1 MQLTMPMVL
10 AVSSSIG
17 VSVLEIGFIGQ
28 LSTQHVAAISF
39 TFPLTMALTSVALG
53 ISIACSSV
61 VARNVGAGDWN
72 AVRRLASH
80 SLLLVFVLISVL
92 AAIGVATITPVFS
105 TLGASPEVLELIE
118 GYLRVY
124 YPGTLLFTLTMI
136 GGSVMRATGDARVPG
151 YVMTGAALLNLA
163 LDPFF
168 IFGWAGIPRLE
179 LTGAAVAML
188 VSRVLAVAVLLY
200 YLAFRERLLLPIGAW
215 LAGVF
220 ASWREIMSIGL
231 PAMATQL
238 IGPVSAAVVTRLLA
252 THGEVVVAGFGVAT
266 RIESVAVMIFFALSG
281 SIGPFVGQNFGA
293 SAYHRVWEAMRLVY
307 RFCLLWGAF
316 AFAALLLIGRPAAA
330 LIDGNAEVVTVA
342 ALYLMIV
349 PASHGGW
356 GILMMVS
363 AAFNSLGK
371 PLPATI
377 LSFTRMFML
386 YIPLALV
393 GNALWGW
400 VGIFAATTATNIVMG
415 GAGYL
420 WFKRSAI
427 VREG

>member
-1 MQLTMPMVL
+1 
-10 AVSSSIG
+10 
-17 VSVLEIGFIGQ
+17 
-28 LSTQHVAAISF
+28 
-39 TFPLTMALTSVALG
+39 
-53 ISIACSSV
+53 
-61 VARNVGAGDWN
+61 
-72 AVRRLASH
+72 
-80 SLLLVFVLISVL
+80 LLLVFVLISIL
-92 AAIGVATITPVFS
+92 AASGVATIAPVFRA
-105 TLGASPEVLELIE
+105 LGASPEVLELIE

-151 YVMTGAALLNLA
+151 YIMTGAALLNLA

-168 IFGWAGIPRLE
+168 IFGWAGVPRLE

-188 VSRVLAVAVLLY
+188 VSRVLAVVVLLY
-200 YLAFRERLLLPIGAW
+200 FLAFREKLLLPIGTW
-215 LAGVF
+215 FTGLLG
-220 ASWREIMSIGL
+220 SWREIMRIGV
-231 PAMATQL
+231 PAIATQL

-252 THGEVVVAGFGVAT
+252 SHGEMVVAGFGVAT

-293 SAYHRVWEAMRLVY
+293 AAYHRVWEGMRLVY
-307 RFCLLWGAF
+307 YFCLGWGALGF
-316 AFAALLLIGRPAAA
+316 ITLLLVGAPAAA
-330 LIDGNAEVVTVA
+330 LIDGNAEVVAVA
-342 ALYLMIV
+342 ALYLTIV

-356 GILMMVS
+356 GVLMMVS

-371 PLPATI
+371 PMPATV
-377 LSFTRMFML
+377 LSFARMFL
-386 YIPLALV
+386 IYIPLALA

-400 VGIFAATTATNIVMG
+400 VGIFAATTVTNLVMG

-427 VREG
+427 VREA